1 MGPCK
6 SKIKKQN
13 KNVYDTLAISFLILD
28 FKDGKSIDEC
38 YLIIKDKSKIS
49 KNKFKKIC
57 NRDVI
62 PNKEKSFSN
71 DELIRI
77 HNKIFI

>member
-13 KNVYDTLAISFLILD
+13 TKVYDTLAISFLILD

-38 YLIIKDKSKIS
+38 YLIIKNNIIMVQ
-49 KNKFKKIC
+49 FA
-57 NRDVI
+57 
-62 PNKEKSFSN
+62 
-71 DELIRI
+71 L
-77 HNKIFI
+77 HN